1 MEWSR
6 IENASRFLHNGT
18 NPVCQQKACFI
29 IGHRYCSSVLL
40 CSHGSFLRVCLEPAR
55 AISYSERTCDLFGGI
70 IRCIHSFCM
79 AGWSTLNDWGYKRPR
94 RPLVNKHSNG
104 NWTISRFIF
113 NSKWAISTALDFH
126 PARYFSPK
134 IEDPCA
140 HVFQTTIPTAYCRSF
155 CPSTAMSNSQ
165 PKNESHLGLTL
176 LLMEEIRLT
185 SWGW

>member
-70 IRCIHSFCM
+70 I
-79 AGWSTLNDWGYKRPR
+79 GVSTPSAWLGGV
-94 RPLVNKHSNG
+94 L
-104 NWTISRFIF
+104 
-113 NSKWAISTALDFH
+113 ST
-126 PARYFSPK
+126 
-134 IEDPCA
+134 IEDTNARGALWWTNIAMEIGP
-140 HVFQTTIPTAYCRSF
+140 FQDLFSI
-155 CPSTAMSNSQ
+155 Q
-165 PKNESHLGLTL
+165 NERFQL
-176 LLMEEIRLT
+176 LLIFTPQDIFPPKLKILAPMCFKQQSQLLIAGVFVHRQLCQLPA
-185 SWGW
+185 